1 MLVLDSE
8 IHFVQLCGIV
18 PVEELRVRI
27 NFSQK
32 YFKVSFVVSIFSQA
46 VFSFWE
52 KLEELLR
59 VLETGRNGGNKKH

>member
-18 PVEELRVRI
+18 SVEELSVRI

-32 YFKVSFVVSIFSQA
+32 YFKVSFVVSVFSQI

-59 VLETGRNGGNKKH
+59 ELKLW

>member
-32 YFKVSFVVSIFSQA
+32 YFKVSFVVSIFSQT